1 MMQNN
6 LPRFVQKDWQMRKNH
21 AEDAVI
27 IDNEDSG
34 TTAAGDDNYIDEG
47 AIVNGDPAEEEFV

>member
-1 MMQNN
+1 MQNN
-6 LPRFVQKDWQMRKNH
+6 PQAFAKKDWQMRKNY

-34 TTAAGDDNYIDEG
+34 TTAMCDENYIDEG
-47 AIVNGDPAEEEFV
+47 AIVNGNPAEEEFV